1 MRLITVSRCC
11 CYRFW
16 CFVFIFKEEDV
27 EMRTISSSFD
37 MAKLLIREQHMK
49 PLRRLFSSSHMLM
62 PTLIHRIA
70 WIWYSQDTTPLP
82 IFVCILISGN
92 YNANKTLLVSACI
105 SHSSRI
111 FENYHHFWHK
121 IHHQH
126 QLERLSLTSNE
137 SNEV

>member
-1 MRLITVSRCC
+1 MGLIIVSR
-11 CYRFW
+11 YSYHRFW

-27 EMRTISSSFD
+27 AMRTISSSFD
-37 MAKLLIREQHMK
+37 KMAKLLIREQHMK
-49 PLRRLFSSSHMLM
+49 PLRRPFSSSHMLM

-111 FENYHHFWHK
+111 FENYHDFWHK
-121 IHHQH
+121 IRKK
-126 QLERLSLTSNE
+126 EKDPRS
-137 SNEV
+137 V

>member
-1 MRLITVSRCC
+1 MRLIIVSP
-11 CYRFW
+11 YSYNRFW

-27 EMRTISSSFD
+27 AMRTISSSFD
-37 MAKLLIREQHMK
+37 NMAKLLIREQHMK

-111 FENYHHFWHK
+111 FENHHHFWHK
-121 IHHQH
+121 IRKK
-126 QLERLSLTSNE
+126 EKDPRS
-137 SNEV
+137 V